1 MKFVFISLIIAGL
14 LVFLSQTSYAWIAG
28 QMYGY
33 REKMTIPRLCPL
45 QKRADMI
52 HCIHHS
58 VHAIC
63 GLMIMVVAL
72 ASLWPSAG
80 IPVRYI
86 AATACLL
93 LLTDAVIYLVNNLKH
108 NLSAR
113 RDEIQRKWKS
123 EKAFGPE
130 HDDEVSLFRT
140 LTELT
145 TKNLIRDL
153 IHAIVFAGLALCHSL
168 AHPVV
173 NFVR

>member
-1 MKFVFISLIIAGL
+1 MTFTFIFISLTVTGL
-14 LVFLSQTSYAWIAG
+14 LIFLSQTSYARIAG
-28 QMYGY
+28 EMYGY
-33 REKMTIPRLCPL
+33 RDLMTIPRLRHL

-58 VHAIC
+58 VHAMG
-63 GLMIMVVAL
+63 GLMIMAVDI
-72 ASLWPSAG
+72 SFLWPSAG
-80 IPVRYI
+80 IPVGYI
-86 AATACLL
+86 AASACLL

-123 EKAFGPE
+123 EN
-130 HDDEVSLFRT
+130 DDEVSLFRT